1 MQKWEYLFVNMKRKG
16 DVWFADTI
24 NGKPIDSN
32 NTLLMYDYANQLG
45 EDGWELVS
53 APYTSDADNNP
64 KPRLIFK
71 RPKA

>member
-1 MQKWEYLFVNMKRKG
+1 MQKWEYLFVNTLLKG
-16 DVWFADTI
+16 DTWYAKTA
-24 NGKPIDSN
+24 NGKHLNSKSD
-32 NTLLMYDYANQLG
+32 TTMYDFANQMG

-53 APYTSDADNNP
+53 APYTSDQDNRI